1 MLDNAMQRA
10 QVQSLV
16 WFGGNEA
23 NAWRQAKKAPLK
35 PSLEDMN
42 ALETNLRDSHV

>member
-1 MLDNAMQRA
+1 MLGNAMQRT